1 MPFVPRSQLNEK
13 QNTTTTP
20 AMSVIENNLQK
31 QPVTIPQSLPTSTHT
46 DEQIAELNELL
57 VHVLDELSAMK
68 ETLHANAP
76 KAQKQIHKLKAPS
89 KRPQQE
95 EDKAA
100 AEDVVE
106 ARDESEEEEA
116 ESNTVPPLRR
126 SQAHQH
132 PARTKGH
139 DFSSCF

>member
-13 QNTTTTP
+13 QNTATTP
-20 AMSVIENNLQK
+20 AMSVVENNLQK
-31 QPVTIPQSLPTSTHT
+31 QPVAIPQSLPTSTHT
-46 DEQIAELNELL
+46 EEQIAELNELL
-57 VHVLDELSAMK
+57 VHVLDELTAMK
-68 ETLHANAP
+68 EALHANTP

-95 EDKAA
+95 EDEAA
-100 AEDVVE
+100 AEDME
-106 ARDESEEEEA
+106 ARDDSEEEA
-116 ESNTVPPLRR
+116 ESDTVPPPRR

>member
-1 MPFVPRSQLNEK
+1 MPFVPRSQLDQK
-13 QNTTTTP
+13 QNTTITT
-20 AMSVIENNLQK
+20 AMSVVENNLQK
-31 QPVTIPQSLPTSTHT
+31 QPVAIPQSLPTSTHT

-68 ETLHANAP
+68 EALHTNTP

-95 EDKAA
+95 SDESD
-100 AEDVVE
+100 EDVE
-106 ARDESEEEEA
+106 TRDRSEEEA
-116 ESNTVPPLRR
+116 EREIVPPPRK
-126 SQAHQH
+126 SQAHPH

>member
-1 MPFVPRSQLNEK
+1 MPFVPRSQLSQK
-13 QNTTTTP
+13 QHTATIP
-20 AMSVIENNLQK
+20 AMSVVENNLQK
-31 QPVTIPQSLPTSTHT
+31 QPVAIPQSLPTSTHT

-68 ETLHANAP
+68 EALRTNTP

-95 EDKAA
+95 EVEAA
-100 AEDVVE
+100 AEDME
-106 ARDESEEEEA
+106 ARDETEEEEA
-116 ESNTVPPLRR
+116 ESDTVPPPRR
-126 SQAHQH
+126 SQAHPH